1 MEEDK
6 EFNTVQRASEGD
18 PEAFRELVERYG
30 DRIFS
35 LLTGITGNR
44 LDAEELT
51 SDVFLKAFTHLDR
64 FRGEC
69 RFSTW
74 LYRIAYNVFYDY
86 LRSRKETADL
96 DTREVDTRWNTSQ
109 DDVGQQ
115 MDVYRALATLKEM
128 ERTCINLF
136 YMEDQSI
143 EKIAGITGCPTGTVK
158 SHLSRAKEKMATYLK
173 QNGYDG
179 NN

>member
-64 FRGEC
+64 LEINDRQYELPEDQEEILFRE
-69 RFSTW
+69 TQME
-74 LYRIAYNVFYDY
+74 Y
-86 LRSRKETADL
+86 LE
-96 DTREVDTRWNTSQ
+96 Q
-109 DDVGQQ
+109 
-115 MDVYRALATLKEM
+115 ALQRLAPDEKALVE
-128 ERTCINLF
+128 LF
-136 YMEDQSI
+136 YLQKIPVHELAAVTGHTEGSI
-143 EKIAGITGCPTGTVK
+143 KVK
-158 SHLSRAKEKMATYLK
+158 LFRIRKKLAALISNRT
-173 QNGYDG
+173 
-179 NN
+179 

>member
-51 SDVFLKAFTHLDR
+51 SDVFPIWTGSA
-64 FRGEC
+64 GSAVSPPG
-69 RFSTW
+69 ST
-74 LYRIAYNVFYDY
+74 
-86 LRSRKETADL
+86 
-96 DTREVDTRWNTSQ
+96 
-109 DDVGQQ
+109 G
-115 MDVYRALATLKEM
+115 
-128 ERTCINLF
+128 
-136 YMEDQSI
+136 
-143 EKIAGITGCPTGTVK
+143 
-158 SHLSRAKEKMATYLK
+158 
-173 QNGYDG
+173 
-179 NN
+179 

>member
-74 LYRIAYNVFYDY
+74 LYRIAYN
-86 LRSRKETADL
+86 TAISH
-96 DTREVDTRWNTSQ
+96 TRRRQPPHGRD
-109 DDVGQQ
+109 
-115 MDVYRALATLKEM
+115 K
-128 ERTCINLF
+128 
-136 YMEDQSI
+136 
-143 EKIAGITGCPTGTVK
+143 
-158 SHLSRAKEKMATYLK
+158 
-173 QNGYDG
+173 
-179 NN
+179 

>member
-64 FRGEC
+64 FRGSAVSPPG
-69 RFSTW
+69 ST
-74 LYRIAYNVFYDY
+74 
-86 LRSRKETADL
+86 
-96 DTREVDTRWNTSQ
+96 
-109 DDVGQQ
+109 G
-115 MDVYRALATLKEM
+115 
-128 ERTCINLF
+128 
-136 YMEDQSI
+136 
-143 EKIAGITGCPTGTVK
+143 
-158 SHLSRAKEKMATYLK
+158 
-173 QNGYDG
+173 
-179 NN
+179 

>member
-74 LYRIAYNVFYDY
+74 LYRIAYN
-86 LRSRKETADL
+86 TAISH
-96 DTREVDTRWNTSQ
+96 TRRRRPRTVEINDRQ
-109 DDVGQQ
+109 YELPDDQ
-115 MDVYRALATLKEM
+115 E
-128 ERTCINLF
+128 EILF
-136 YMEDQSI
+136 
-143 EKIAGITGCPTGTVK
+143 
-158 SHLSRAKEKMATYLK
+158 R
-173 QNGYDG
+173 
-179 NN
+179 

>member
-51 SDVFLKAFTHLDR
+51 SDVFLKAFAHLDR

-69 RFSTW
+69 RFSAW
-74 LYRIAYNVFYDY
+74 LYRIAYNTAISHTRRRRPRTVEINDRQYELPDDQEEILFRETQMEY
-86 LRSRKETADL
+86 LE
-96 DTREVDTRWNTSQ
+96 Q
-109 DDVGQQ
+109 
-115 MDVYRALATLKEM
+115 ALQRLAPDEKALVE
-128 ERTCINLF
+128 LF
-136 YMEDQSI
+136 YLQ
-143 EKIAGITGCPTGTVK
+143 KIPVHELAAVTGHTEGSNKVK
-158 SHLSRAKEKMATYLK
+158 LFRIRKKLAALISNRT
-173 QNGYDG
+173 
-179 NN
+179 

>member
-74 LYRIAYNVFYDY
+74 LYRIAYNTAISHTRRRRPRTVEINDRHYELPDDQEEILFRETQMEY
-86 LRSRKETADL
+86 LE
-96 DTREVDTRWNTSQ
+96 Q
-109 DDVGQQ
+109 
-115 MDVYRALATLKEM
+115 ALQRLAPDEKALVE
-128 ERTCINLF
+128 LF
-136 YMEDQSI
+136 YLQKIPVHELAAVTGHIEGSI
-143 EKIAGITGCPTGTVK
+143 KVK
-158 SHLSRAKEKMATYLK
+158 LFRIRKKLAALISNRT
-173 QNGYDG
+173 
-179 NN
+179 